1 MALHDADIRE
11 PLFSYLENRFGII
24 RILEEKTMG
33 KSRADVLMVK
43 EDGIYGFEIKSDA
56 DTYARLKRQVRDY
69 DRYYDY
75 NYVVIGTTH
84 VKHIEEHVPVY
95 WGILVADREGDGIDF
110 YEYRAPVKNPKV
122 KWKWKITILW
132 RIELVHIQERNRLPK
147 YKQKSKKFVQE
158 KIVEKLDE
166 ETLQKEFIHELFER
180 DYQLIEE
187 EIRLYKEQI

>member
-1 MALHDADIRE
+1 MALHDTDIRE

-95 WGILVADREGDGIDF
+95 WGILVADKEGDGIDF

>member
-1 MALHDADIRE
+1 MALHDTDIRE
-11 PLFSYLENRFGII
+11 PLFSYLENRFGMI

>member
-132 RIELVHIQERNRLPK
+132 RIELAHIQERNRLPK

-158 KIVEKLDE
+158 KILEKIDE
-166 ETLQKEFIHELFER
+166 ETLQKELIHELFER

>member
-1 MALHDADIRE
+1 MMLRDADIRE
-11 PLFSYLENRFGII
+11 PLFAYLENRFGVI

-43 EDGIYGFEIKSDA
+43 EDGLYGIEIKSDA

-95 WGILVADREGDGIDF
+95 WGILVADKEGSEIDF

-122 KWKWKITILW
+122 KWKWKITVLW
-132 RIELVHIQERNRLPK
+132 RIELAHIQERNHLAK

-158 KIVEKLDE
+158 KVLEKLDE

-187 EIRLYKEQI
+187 EIRLYKEHQ

>member
-1 MALHDADIRE
+1 MALHDTDIRE
-11 PLFSYLENRFGII
+11 PLFSYLENRFGMI

-56 DTYARLKRQVRDY
+56 DTYARLKRPVRDY

>member
-1 MALHDADIRE
+1 MVLHDAEIRE
-11 PLFSYLENRFGII
+11 PLFAYLENRFGMI

>member
-1 MALHDADIRE
+1 MILRDADIRE
-11 PLFSYLENRFGII
+11 PLFAYLENRFGVI

-43 EDGIYGFEIKSDA
+43 EDGLYGIEIKSDA
-56 DTYARLKRQVRDY
+56 DTYARLKQQVRDY

-95 WGILVADREGDGIDF
+95 WGILVADKEGLEIDF

-122 KWKWKITILW
+122 KWKWKITVLW
-132 RIELVHIQERNRLPK
+132 RIELAHIQERNHLPK

-158 KIVEKLDE
+158 KVLEKLDE
-166 ETLQKEFIHELFER
+166 NTLQKEFIHELFER

-187 EIRLYKEQI
+187 EIRLYKEHQ

>member
-1 MALHDADIRE
+1 MILRDADIRE
-11 PLFSYLENRFGII
+11 PLFAYLENRFGVI

-43 EDGIYGFEIKSDA
+43 EDGLYGIEIKSDA
-56 DTYARLKRQVRDY
+56 DTYARLKQQVRDY

-95 WGILVADREGDGIDF
+95 WGILVADKEGSEIDF

-122 KWKWKITILW
+122 KWKWKITVLW
-132 RIELVHIQERNRLPK
+132 RIELAHIQERNHLPK

-158 KIVEKLDE
+158 RVLEKLDE
-166 ETLQKEFIHELFER
+166 NTLQKEFIHELFER

-187 EIRLYKEQI
+187 EIRLYKEHQ

>member
-132 RIELVHIQERNRLPK
+132 RIELAHIQERNRLPK

>member
-1 MALHDADIRE
+1 MILRDADIRE
-11 PLFSYLENRFGII
+11 PLFAYLENRFGVI

-33 KSRADVLMVK
+33 KSRADVPMEK
-43 EDGIYGFEIKSDA
+43 EDSLYGIEIKSDA

-95 WGILVADREGDGIDF
+95 WGILVADKEGSEIDF
-110 YEYRAPVKNPKV
+110 YEYRAPVENPKV
-122 KWKWKITILW
+122 KWKWKIAILW
-132 RIELVHIQERNRLPK
+132 RIELAHIQERNHLPK

-158 KIVEKLDE
+158 KVLEKLDE
-166 ETLQKEFIHELFER
+166 NTLQKEFIHELFER

-187 EIRLYKEQI
+187 EIRLYKEHQ

>member
-1 MALHDADIRE
+1 MILRDADIRE
-11 PLFSYLENRFGII
+11 PLFAYLENRFGVI

-43 EDGIYGFEIKSDA
+43 EDGLYGIEIKSDA
-56 DTYARLKRQVRDY
+56 DTYARLKQQVRDY

-95 WGILVADREGDGIDF
+95 WGILVADKEGSEIDF

-122 KWKWKITILW
+122 KWKWKITVLW
-132 RIELVHIQERNRLPK
+132 RIELAHIQERNHLPK

-158 KIVEKLDE
+158 KVLEKLDE
-166 ETLQKEFIHELFER
+166 NTLQKEFIHELFER

-187 EIRLYKEQI
+187 EIRLYKEHQ

>member
-1 MALHDADIRE
+1 MALHDTDIRE

-166 ETLQKEFIHELFER
+166 ETLQKELIHELFER
-180 DYQLIEE
+180 D
-187 EIRLYKEQI
+187 

>member
-132 RIELVHIQERNRLPK
+132 RIELAHIQERNRLPK

-166 ETLQKEFIHELFER
+166 ETLQKELIHELFER